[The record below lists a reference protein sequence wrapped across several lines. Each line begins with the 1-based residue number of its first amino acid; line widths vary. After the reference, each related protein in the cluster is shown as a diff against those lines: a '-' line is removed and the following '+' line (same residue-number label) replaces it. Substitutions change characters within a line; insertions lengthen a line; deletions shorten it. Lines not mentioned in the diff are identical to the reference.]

1 MPLLLNSFTALR
13 LPSVPFYKV
22 RFKSD
27 ERFFLEA
34 ELVLADCLSMY
45 QKAGFPIVGRIGT
58 TRELG
63 CVDFTAQV
71 NIVGEALVLGQDF
84 VYDAPSVRFAIYY
97 LVCRQSSVLD
107 TDTKTRLQ
115 RFYKDLWHNMAD
127 KFVYGPKSNFIAM
140 FTLCVQLVQTW
151 FRRGAVKTVDGYTVD
166 SFLPLEYQCPALHFP
181 EIYAPAMSQY
191 VVRNRSVLSVEFL

>member
-22 RFKSD
+22 RFKPD

-34 ELVLADCLSMY
+34 ELVLADCLSMH
-45 QKAGFPIVGRIGT
+45 QKTGFPVVERIG

-63 CVDFTAQV
+63 CVDVTARV
-71 NIVGEALVLGQDF
+71 NIVGEVLVLGQDF
-84 VYDAPSVRFAIYY
+84 VYDAPSVRFTIYY
-97 LVCRQSSVLD
+97 LVCLHSLVLY
-107 TDTKTRLQ
+107 TVTELSLQ
-115 RFYKDLWHNMAD
+115 RFYKDLWHNMAE

-151 FRRGAVKTVDGYTVD
+151 FSRGAVKTVDGYTVD

-191 VVRNRSVLSVEFL
+191 VVRIDLY